1 MDKPGAPQEKGVLV
15 SVLPHQLSDFSI
27 SSEAGGERV
36 VVTVT
41 GELDVHSAPQL
52 REHLAAVATA
62 GAREVVVDLTGTE
75 FIDSTGIGV
84 IVGALRRLRGQQGSL
99 RLRGVSTPMLR
110 VFQLTG
116 LTRMMEID
124 LRGS

>member
-1 MDKPGAPQEKGVLV
+1 MDKPGAPQGKGVLV

-124 LRGS
+124 LRS

>member
-1 MDKPGAPQEKGVLV
+1 VDKPGAPQEKGVLV

>member
-110 VFQLTG
+110 VFQPTG

-124 LRGS
+124 LRS

>member
-1 MDKPGAPQEKGVLV
+1 MLV